1 MGTPREGTTSA
12 EAAGVLL
19 LRLAIATGLF
29 MAISRTWVDPDLW
42 GHLRFGRD
50 ILNGGLPRVDTYS
63 FTSDIPWINHEWLA
77 EVMMYRAWAMAGAA
91 GLIALKTVVVL
102 ATLAFVA
109 VIVRTEV
116 ADSLVRDLLMFVAIA
131 GIWIRIYVVRPQ
143 MFSLLLFA
151 VLLWLLRSAEA
162 RSPLRLWLIPPVFA
176 VWVNLHGGWIV
187 GLGAL
192 GIWTVITLARPTRER
207 PRAALLISVA
217 IFSLAATLANP
228 YGSRM
233 WLFLFDTVGLDR
245 PMIDDWRPMYRL
257 GIRAMVP
264 WLVTATVA
272 VVAFVRG
279 RGAVPLAHAVIV
291 VGLAVASIRVVR
303 LDAFFTLSVVMLL
316 PAAIAAFR
324 QSSSAR
330 VRPLWNRTA
339 VLAACAFAIAGALVL
354 ASFRTQF
361 YCVHLDV
368 PWMPERDSGAFI
380 SQNRLQGR
388 LISWFNWGEYAIW
401 HFAPGLQ
408 VSLDGRRETVYS
420 AGFIKDHLN
429 LYFEPTVESSFLR
442 RLNADYAW
450 LPLDL
455 PLIATLERQGW
466 KRLYSG
472 PVSVVLGRET
482 TTAVPVASPQTPAC
496 FPGP

>member
-1 MGTPREGTTSA
+1 VGTAREGIRST

-29 MAISRTWVDPDLW
+29 FAISRTWVDPDLW
-42 GHLRFGRD
+42 GHLRFGQD
-50 ILNGGLPRVDTYS
+50 ILSGGVPKLDTYS
-63 FTSDIPWINHEWLA
+63 FTSDIPWINHEWLS
-77 EVMMYRAWAMAGAA
+77 EVVMYVAWAMAGAA
-91 GLIALKTVVVL
+91 GLIALKTIVVL
-102 ATLAFVA
+102 ITLAFVA
-109 VIVRTEV
+109 VIIRTEV
-116 ADSLVRDLLMFVAIA
+116 ADSLLYDLLMFVAIA

-151 VLLWLLRSAEA
+151 ALLWLLRSAEP

-187 GLGAL
+187 GLGVL
-192 GIWTVITLARPTRER
+192 GIWTVLTLSRPNRER
-207 PRAALLISVA
+207 PAAVLLICVA
-217 IFSLAATLANP
+217 IFSLAATLVNP
-228 YGSRM
+228 YGWRM

-245 PMIDDWRPMYRL
+245 PMIDDWRPIYRL

-264 WLVTATVA
+264 WLLTTAVA
-272 VVAFVRG
+272 VVAFMRLK
-279 RGAVPLAHAVIV
+279 GAIAVARAVIV
-291 VGLAVASIRVVR
+291 LGLAAASIRVVR

-316 PAAIAAFR
+316 PAGIGALR

-330 VRPLWNRTA
+330 VRPLWNRAT
-339 VLAACAFAIAGALVL
+339 VSAACALGIAAALVL
-354 ASFRTQF
+354 AAFKTQF
-361 YCVHLDV
+361 NCVHLDV

-380 SQNRLQGR
+380 AQNRLQGR
-388 LISWFNWGEYAIW
+388 LLSWFNWGEYAIW

-420 AGFIKDHLN
+420 SGFVKDHLN
-429 LYFEPTVESSFLR
+429 LYFESQVESPFLR
-442 RLNADYAW
+442 RLDADYAW
-450 LPLDL
+450 LPWDL

-472 PVSVVLGRET
+472 PLSVVLGRD
-482 TTAVPVASPQTPAC
+482 TATGIPVPSPQTPAC